1 MTENERL
8 YFFWLTII
16 AAIVFGYIIFGS

>member
-8 YFFWLTII
+8 YFFWLIL
-16 AAIVFGYIIFGS
+16 AAVVFGYLLV